1 VTPLYERPIYQEDWL
16 GLKALDKEGKLEF
29 KTSPGQHMQL
39 SEKVLKNT
47 FEEYFA
53 PLKEHSAL
61 SPGLIVQRAH

>member
-1 VTPLYERPIYQEDWL
+1 
-16 GLKALDKEGKLEF
+16 LKALDKEGKLEF